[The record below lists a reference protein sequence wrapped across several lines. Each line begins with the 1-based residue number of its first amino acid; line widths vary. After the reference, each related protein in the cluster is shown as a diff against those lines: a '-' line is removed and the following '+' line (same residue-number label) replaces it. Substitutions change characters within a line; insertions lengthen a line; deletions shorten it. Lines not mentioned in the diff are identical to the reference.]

1 MFELSKEEA
10 SVLKSL
16 STPNKIQDFLDTLA
30 FNYEK
35 EGETCMSPRRV
46 LRESKAHCLEGALF
60 AATALWLH
68 GEEPILM
75 NLETLDHDDD
85 HALALYK
92 KNGLWGAISKTN
104 HNVLRFRDPVYRT
117 VHELVL
123 SYFHEYFM
131 QKTGEK
137 TLRAYSRVFSLKRF
151 GTAWITEEKDLWEI
165 AHTLDESRH
174 FPIVPKEGVRY
185 LRPASPLEQ
194 TSASI
199 PEWEKSNPQ
208 T

>member
-1 MFELSKEEA
+1 MFGLSPQELSL
-10 SVLKSL
+10 LKKL
-16 STPNKIQDFLDTLA
+16 STPNKIQDFLDTLP

-35 EGETCMSPRRV
+35 QGETCMSPRRV
-46 LRESKAHCLEGALF
+46 LREGKAHCMEGALF

-68 GEEPILM
+68 GEKPILM
-75 NLETLDHDDD
+75 NLEVLDHDDD

-104 HNVLRFRDPVYRT
+104 HNVLRFRDPIYRT
-117 VHELVL
+117 PRELAL

-151 GTAWITEEKDLWEI
+151 GTDWITDEEDLWEI
-165 AHTLDESRH
+165 AHALDDSPH
-174 FPIVPKEGVRY
+174 FSIVPKDCVRS

-194 TSASI
+194 QSANI
-199 PEWEKSNPQ
+199 AEWGKK
-208 T
+208 